1 MLLTTRLSC
10 QTSAGYVIENAIN
23 TRWDVRLKS
32 RKLQV
37 KSSHEVCDLVDV
49 RVVLVP
55 SQVVNANPSDLCKLR
70 KLGKKYLNSRI
81 CKFYSF
87 SEENLKTLD
96 ILRTFL
102 PVTVAKSSTVENS
115 PILAHLVCSASSI

>member
-37 KSSHEVCDLVDV
+37 KSSHEV
-49 RVVLVP
+49 
-55 SQVVNANPSDLCKLR
+55 
-70 KLGKKYLNSRI
+70 
-81 CKFYSF
+81 
-87 SEENLKTLD
+87 
-96 ILRTFL
+96 
-102 PVTVAKSSTVENS
+102 VT
-115 PILAHLVCSASSI
+115 